1 MKMRLG
7 TKIMVF
13 MLIVGI
19 VPLVTV
25 GLLDYN
31 EASNSLQKIAIE
43 GMMHAALPVYEAAEA
58 AHSDVSNTLKRALKL
73 VEKEM
78 NATGRL
84 SLEEQKKIKV
94 KVTNQVTGKSEEITI
109 PEMTMVGVSVRFLPN
124 ILDHV
129 SDNLRV
135 SATVFQVIP
144 QGLLRVITTVR
155 KKDGSRAVMT
165 YIPKSSPVYKAIM
178 SGKTY
183 MGIATVLG
191 KEYYTI
197 YKPYVDD
204 MNRIIGAVY
213 VGKPLSDVQ
222 QPVVEIAKRVHY
234 GKSGYMSILDAKT
247 GITIYHPNKKFIGN
261 KYLYEKYGF
270 VRDAVKFA
278 KKHGRGAY
286 EYEFNGVRKFGYFMY
301 FKPWHWVMWLAV
313 PEEQVVAPVWNMRK
327 MNIIVLVVAAVLIV
341 LLGMF
346 IAKGISKSAANIK
359 EIMAQAAKGDLT
371 GIGKVYSSDEFG
383 EIASMFNELMGKTS
397 KALHNI
403 VDAVNKVADISQ
415 SLAATA
421 QESNANTEEIKAN
434 MDQLSKDIEDVAANI
449 EETNAGVEE
458 IASSAQAA
466 AESAQNVAAQAQE
479 ISDAADRGLAAISDT
494 FSMIERVTSSS
505 KASVEAINGVVAASK
520 DIGKIVETITNIA
533 DQTNL
538 LALNAAI
545 EAARAGEAGRGFAVV
560 AEEVRKLAE
569 EANNAAGEI
578 GNLIMKI
585 QGMVD
590 KVADRAQ
597 KEQEDIAKLH
607 KQAQV
612 AFDEMENITKAIEK
626 ISTSIE
632 DIASITE
639 EQSASTQEMAAA
651 IDGVTKA
658 ITSVRDRVEAV
669 STSLEEQTR
678 VAENLGMAAQ
688 ELSEMVVSLTEEVEH
703 FTLIS
708 KSDLVSRG
716 YMTEAE
722 AGGVESKA
730 IQEVSE
736 DNA

>member
-1 MKMRLG
+1 MKMGLG

-31 EASNSLQKIAIE
+31 QASNSLQRVSEE
-43 GMMHAALPVYEAAEA
+43 GMMHATLPVYNAAKT
-58 AHSDVSNTLKRALKL
+58 AHEDVNNTLKRALTL

-78 NATGRL
+78 NTTGRL
-84 SLEEQKKIKV
+84 SLEEQKKVKV
-94 KVTNQVTGKSEEITI
+94 KITNQVTGKTEEVTI
-109 PEMTMVGVSVRFLPN
+109 PDMTMAGVSVRFLSN
-124 ILDHV
+124 ILDRV
-129 SDNLRV
+129 SDDLRV

-144 QGLLRVITTVR
+144 QGLLRMITTI
-155 KKDGSRAVMT
+155 KKEDGSRAIMT
-165 YIPKSSPVYKAIM
+165 YIPTSSPVYKAIM

-183 MGIATVLG
+183 MGIATILG

-197 YKPYVDD
+197 YKPYIDD

-213 VGKPLSDVQ
+213 VGKPLSDIQ
-222 QPVVEIAKRVHY
+222 KPVVEVAEKVHY
-234 GKSGYMSILDAKT
+234 GKKGYMSILDAKT
-247 GITIYHPNKKFIGN
+247 GITIYHPNKKLVGN
-261 KYLYEKYGF
+261 RYLYEKYKF
-270 VRDAVKFA
+270 VKDAIEFV
-278 KKHGRGAY
+278 KKHGEGLY
-286 EYEFNGVRKFGYFMY
+286 EYEFNGVKKFAYIMY
-301 FKPWHWVMWLAV
+301 FKPWHWVIWLAV
-313 PEEQVVAPVWNMRK
+313 PEEQILAPVWSMRK
-327 MNIIVLVVAAVLIV
+327 TNIIIVVVAAVIII

-346 IAKGISKSAANIK
+346 IARGISKAASNIK
-359 EIMAQAAKGDLT
+359 EVMALAAKGDLT
-371 GIGKVYSSDEFG
+371 AVGKVYTSDEFG
-383 EIASMFNELMGKTS
+383 EIATAFNELMGKTS
-397 KALHNI
+397 RALHSI
-403 VDAVNKVADISQ
+403 ADAVKRVADISQ

-434 MDQLSKDIEDVAANI
+434 MDQVSKEIEDVAANI
-449 EETNAGVEE
+449 EETNAGIEE

-479 ISDAADRGLAAISDT
+479 ITDAAERGLAAISDT
-494 FSMIERVTSSS
+494 FNMIERVTSSS
-505 KASVEAINGVVAASK
+505 KASVEAINGVVVASK

-569 EANNAAGEI
+569 ESNSAAGEI

-585 QGMVD
+585 QDMVD
-590 KVADRAQ
+590 KVAERAQ
-597 KEQEDIAKLH
+597 KEQEDIGKLH

-612 AFDEMENITKAIEK
+612 TYDEMENITKAIEK

-658 ITSVRDRVEAV
+658 VAAVKDRIEAV
-669 STSLEEQTR
+669 STSLGEQTK
-678 VAENLGMAAQ
+678 VAENLGVAAQ
-688 ELSEMVVSLTEEVEH
+688 ELSEMVVSLTEEVER
-703 FTLIS
+703 FTIVS
-708 KSDLVSRG
+708 KSDLASRG
-716 YMTEAE
+716 HMTEAE
-722 AGGVESKA
+722 AGGEGSKA
-730 IQEVSE
+730 IQEVEEE
-736 DNA
+736 DT